1 MTCYSV
7 QYLRKYKRFC
17 NLCHIWHYG
26 LELINFFFAK
36 MKFISIYL
44 IYISYILIIT
54 PYQISGKNAKCKFE
68 INVSLG
74 SRPDGYFFYFLGGSQ
89 DDLTIISSIL
99 DKQRSNMRQRAQNVT
114 MWLTG

>member
-1 MTCYSV
+1 M

-26 LELINFFFAK
+26 WELINIFFAK
-36 MKFISIYL
+36 IKSISIYPK
-44 IYISYILIIT
+44 YILDISIIT
-54 PYQISGKNAKCKFE
+54 QYQISGKNAKCKFE

-74 SRPDGYFFYFLGGSQ
+74 SQPDGYFVYFLGGGQ

-114 MWLTG
+114 VWLTG